1 MNQSRVN
8 KSSSSSSEEKS
19 RERSRD
25 KDNINNPNENNL
37 NITRRNIENIRNIK
51 TDDISLKQSIQKYD
65 NDNLSFLGKNIE
77 NQEYKKIKE
86 YIDKTSIVTPLEKQE
101 HFSQLIIDA
110 INTLEK
116 SDVKVDL
123 PQLPYG
129 KHLSDKEFV
138 ELFKECVSYANFH
151 LDCEKLKEIKK
162 KLIADNYNIVK
173 KIFRYG
179 QILKD
184 LLQNAIISIL
194 TTESKQEQEDN
205 FNILKTRRLTLT
217 PFIKLDFNDNK
228 LDKAEFIETF
238 CSNVYIK
245 HYKKVLKKFVPDFKK
260 YVSSEDK
267 LKEYIKKYFENH
279 YIYFCELPQN
289 ILALTI
295 HTGNMYLKASY
306 LKEFY
311 NEIGNGPKIII
322 RQKIVLNVGHELT
335 HTLLREINPNMA
347 NNFLIKSNNKDN
359 ENKKDNCLQFKD
371 KFVSNFHYL
380 DSNESGNIFDHLFFN
395 EYYFD
400 ELLEDEAFF
409 FLKIKNIK
417 TIKEYKDELEKV
429 INNEKSKKDKS
440 FSEPVNKFKKIEK
453 EPARCIRSKII
464 KVVKVS
470 EDEYNK
476 KIIHSDDEESD
487 EEF

>member
-151 LDCEKLKEIKK
+151 LDCE
-162 KLIADNYNIVK
+162 N
-173 KIFRYG
+173 
-179 QILKD
+179 
-184 LLQNAIISIL
+184 
-194 TTESKQEQEDN
+194 
-205 FNILKTRRLTLT
+205 
-217 PFIKLDFNDNK
+217 
-228 LDKAEFIETF
+228 
-238 CSNVYIK
+238 
-245 HYKKVLKKFVPDFKK
+245 
-260 YVSSEDK
+260 
-267 LKEYIKKYFENH
+267 
-279 YIYFCELPQN
+279 
-289 ILALTI
+289 
-295 HTGNMYLKASY
+295 
-306 LKEFY
+306 
-311 NEIGNGPKIII
+311 
-322 RQKIVLNVGHELT
+322 
-335 HTLLREINPNMA
+335 
-347 NNFLIKSNNKDN
+347 
-359 ENKKDNCLQFKD
+359 
-371 KFVSNFHYL
+371 
-380 DSNESGNIFDHLFFN
+380 
-395 EYYFD
+395 
-400 ELLEDEAFF
+400 
-409 FLKIKNIK
+409 
-417 TIKEYKDELEKV
+417 
-429 INNEKSKKDKS
+429 
-440 FSEPVNKFKKIEK
+440 
-453 EPARCIRSKII
+453 
-464 KVVKVS
+464 
-470 EDEYNK
+470 
-476 KIIHSDDEESD
+476 
-487 EEF
+487 